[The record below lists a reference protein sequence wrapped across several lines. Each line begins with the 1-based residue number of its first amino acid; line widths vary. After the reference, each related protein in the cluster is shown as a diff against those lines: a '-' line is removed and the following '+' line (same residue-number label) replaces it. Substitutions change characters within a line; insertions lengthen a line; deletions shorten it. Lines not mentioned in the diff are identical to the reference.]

1 MMTEKTKK
9 EKIYAAVMELFK
21 EGKTIKDI
29 KVSDIAERAGIGKG
43 SIYLHFASKDDVI
56 VEAAKYFFDT
66 WIKPFEE
73 YTVDSAKDFKDIV
86 MDFMDVHINLINEYI
101 KFFNPQGGADYINV
115 FNSDTLPET
124 IEIVRGTRLRYLKV
138 LERVLDAGQK
148 KNEISYINRYSIN
161 VVAESIMLMI
171 KYINFREILK
181 EDKEYT
187 DQECKD
193 LTYDM
198 ILRVCK

>member
-1 MMTEKTKK
+1 MMTEKSKK

-21 EGKTIKDI
+21 EGQNIKSI
-29 KVSDIAERAGIGKG
+29 KVSDIADRAGIGKG

-66 WIKPFEE
+66 WMKYFEDFV
-73 YTVDSAKDFKDIV
+73 VDESKDFKDV
-86 MDFMDVHINLINEYI
+86 VSDFMYVHINLVNEYM
-101 KFFNPQGGADYINV
+101 KFFNPQDGADYINV
-115 FNSDTLPET
+115 FNSNTLPET
-124 IEIVRGTRLRYLKV
+124 IEIAKSSRQKYIKILENVLRLG
-138 LERVLDAGQK
+138 ERQK
-148 KNEISYINRYSIN
+148 MISYVNRYSVN

-171 KYINFREILK
+171 KYINFRDILK
-181 EDKEYT
+181 EDGEYT
-187 DQECKD
+187 DQECMD